1 SLVGCWISDG
11 VNQSERAKLF
21 DTIFPLYNSFCNTS
35 FLQAEDG
42 IRESCLSRGLGYVC
56 KRQYIYSICNKVSI
70 IRKIMKT
77 KLEELKT
84 IFLLIRIFE

>member
-1 SLVGCWISDG
+1 
-11 VNQSERAKLF
+11 
-21 DTIFPLYNSFCNTS
+21 
-35 FLQAEDG
+35 
-42 IRESCLSRGLGYVC
+42 
-56 KRQYIYSICNKVSI
+56 YIYSICNKVSI